1 VIWRFSRA
9 IRRNEWELINTERK
23 GEVAGDGRGFQK
35 GGAEKLGMVWA
46 FSSGITQKGAG
57 VFQRGAQREGDLG
70 GAAVIFVKKDLA
82 RRDELV

>member
-1 VIWRFSRA
+1 
-9 IRRNEWELINTERK
+9 
-23 GEVAGDGRGFQK
+23 
-35 GGAEKLGMVWA
+35 MVWA

-82 RRDELV
+82 RRGELV